1 MSEDETIPKKKKK
14 KTFWLLFFLNE
25 PFSLGISV
33 DLYDLEHLEGC
44 RGQCWTHTSLL
55 CNLWYL
61 LFLSLSHYFSPRRLN
76 PHPSAR
82 IKWRSGFGVVF
93 YEWLEYQPVRFFCP
107 LLSWPFTNVSEVSKM
122 SIKVLIGNKLFETNA
137 FSSRG
142 WAVSQIEVPD
152 VGIIEIIFRLLRF

>member
-1 MSEDETIPKKKKK
+1 MFTTLTLFNVPPPPPSNTFLNKAYNLQLWVRMKPYQKKKK

-33 DLYDLEHLEGC
+33 DLYDLERLEGC

-93 YEWLEYQPVRFFCP
+93 YEWLEYQPVRFF
-107 LLSWPFTNVSEVSKM
+107 LSSP
-122 SIKVLIGNKLFETNA
+122 KLTIHKCLW
-137 FSSRG
+137 G
-142 WAVSQIEVPD
+142 
-152 VGIIEIIFRLLRF
+152 FRRCQLKF